1 MNESLSL
8 DARIQ
13 EYNDAKVRESHAW
26 VIEERPSVWARA
38 DTWRRRIF
46 PTQGEII
53 RAHAVG
59 MSHLLKAMVSPEE
72 SLRVR
77 YTNTREGLWQ
87 NRIGCWVGYRLG
99 RLFS

>member
-13 EYNDAKVRESHAW
+13 EYNDAKIKESPAW
-26 VIEERPSVWARA
+26 VVDESPSAWARV
-38 DTWRRRIF
+38 DSWRRRIF

-53 RAHAVG
+53 RAHGQA
-59 MSHLLKAMVSPEE
+59 MSGLLKAMVSPGE

-87 NRIGCWVGYRLG
+87 NRIGCWIGYRLG
-99 RLFS
+99 KLFS